1 MDFLQAFL
9 DDLAAATPPF
19 GADGIAVSG
28 AFSPSQW
35 GDLIPVLKTMC
46 GQFPLIVTAP
56 PPEATPTQSGL
67 ESYSSAGFDGL
78 DSGDVFV
85 VDASGFTSYSPKLV
99 TDSYDWSFSATLV
112 VPYQMKNTKLKV
124 AAITDEILLNSWVR
138 IVSDHATPYVL
149 ADELPSGNGS
159 LLLGNLEE
167 GTYSITVSG
176 DQGKSGT
183 AMLRVG
189 IYSDNFDVLTLA
201 DTKFLGS

>member
-1 MDFLQAFL
+1 MPKISMVVLRWLIEDRPPYSNLYTGAILGVVAEGPPGSRLLGFWHMDGPA
-9 DDLAAATPPF
+9 
-19 GADGIAVSG
+19 
-28 AFSPSQW
+28 
-35 GDLIPVLKTMC
+35 
-46 GQFPLIVTAP
+46 
-56 PPEATPTQSGL
+56 
-67 ESYSSAGFDGL
+67 YS
-78 DSGDVFV
+78 DVFV

-112 VPYQMKNTKLKV
+112 VPYQMKNAKLKV
-124 AAITDEILLNSWVR
+124 AAITDEILLNSWIR

-167 GTYSITVSG
+167 GTYSFTVSG